1 LYHWLWLVL
10 EAGNGAG
17 RYCVDSLRCCGWIA
31 LELLAPEGFWPPQL
45 AGLLASISG
54 MVLGSLM
61 PQWVSHHAK
70 V

>member
-1 LYHWLWLVL
+1 LYWKRATAQGGLVSI
-10 EAGNGAG
+10 AF
-17 RYCVDSLRCCGWIA
+17 RCCGVDR